1 MNPAELSL
9 VAILC
14 FGLGIV
20 VSYLV
25 GFLGHNAALVA
36 AFAFL
41 IGFPTGLGL
50 GRLFSPP
57 QRKIPMV
64 GRVFSFPQAPVMLEI
79 AAKRAGSLIPARG
92 VTVEE

>member
-9 VAILC
+9 VGILC
-14 FGLGIV
+14 FGLGII

-25 GFLGHNAALVA
+25 GFLGGNTALVVGI
-36 AFAFL
+36 AFL
-41 IGFPTGLGL
+41 IGFPAGLAIGL
-50 GRLFSPP
+50 MLRPP
-57 QRKIPMV
+57 QRSIPLT